1 MICFL
6 WLTLLPHVPPD
17 FRLEPI
23 DCNKTIIPLLYYC
36 SVRKKLSFSH
46 PSPRRGIHRV
56 VLPLEK
62 KWFTYTR
69 ITVPT
74 KRFWF
79 LLYKQKSLSTKLQL
93 YHSHITYYF
102 WYKIKCNSDDVKTR
116 QFIYARNPG
125 LRGGGEGGLEQ
136 RRKTSE
142 QSVLFCVDSSGVF
155 GFLIS

>member
-17 FRLEPI
+17 FRLDNTPF
-23 DCNKTIIPLLYYC
+23 TLLLGEEEIVLFPPR
-36 SVRKKLSFSH
+36 SKKRHTLSA
-46 PSPRRGIHRV
+46 PSARN
-56 VLPLEK
+56 

-79 LLYKQKSLSTKLQL
+79 LLYKQKSLSIKLQL
-93 YHSHITYYF
+93 DHSHITYYS

-116 QFIYARNPG
+116 QFIYAPNPG